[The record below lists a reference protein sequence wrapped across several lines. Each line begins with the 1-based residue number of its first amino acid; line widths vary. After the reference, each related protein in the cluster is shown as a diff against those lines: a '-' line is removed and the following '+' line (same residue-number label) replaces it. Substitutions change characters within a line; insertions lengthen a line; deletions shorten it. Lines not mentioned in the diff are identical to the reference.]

1 MVISTEVKIQVWLRN
16 KKYLATHITTVKPK
30 LRNKHVNEEVKMTM
44 VEFHPQST
52 QAAMTGG

>member
-1 MVISTEVKIQVWLRN
+1 MNDYSKTKNLEK
-16 KKYLATHITTVKPK
+16 
-30 LRNKHVNEEVKMTM
+30 KHVNEEVKMTM